1 MKVQPNNIV
10 ASHHRAILKENGG
23 VSWPMKHTWKL
34 VATLV
39 VGAMALV
46 LAFGLQQP
54 MAAQVLVTVA
64 GSLVALSMFFEMIK
78 TLRSG
83 KYGVDLL
90 AIMAIVATL
99 AVGEY
104 WASLMVLVMLT
115 GGDSLEDYATRK
127 AGQELKSLLDN
138 SPQNA
143 HLVNADRLEDIAVE
157 KIAVGDQLL
166 VKPGELVPVDSK
178 IIKGNST
185 FDESSLTGES
195 RPLEKLVGSELMS
208 GSVNGASAV
217 TIEALS
223 TAADSQYQAIVQLVK
238 ESANQPANFVRMAD
252 RYAVPFTAIAI
263 IIAVVAWLISGD
275 PVRLAEVLV
284 VASPCPLILAAPISL
299 VAGMS
304 RASKNGVIVKT
315 GTTIEKLASA
325 KTIAFDKTGTLTKG
339 QLTVNEVKP
348 IEPWQTQE
356 LLHFAASAEQRS
368 GHVLARSLVAYAGA
382 DGLSEVSQ
390 LSEVTGQGI
399 EAIIDDQVVK
409 VGKLAFV
416 TQQAVQA
423 VEQTAVYVSI
433 GGKYAGYISFLDQLR
448 PEAAA
453 TIQKLRHFGLKHIM
467 MLTGDQATIAKT
479 IAAKLDLDEV
489 HGNLLPKD
497 KISLLQAV
505 DQNERPTIMVGDGVN
520 DAPSL
525 TTADVGIAM
534 GAHGA
539 TAASESAD
547 VVILKDDLGRVA
559 SAVMISQET
568 MQIAR
573 NDVLAGIVVLV
584 ILMLIA
590 ATGVIPAL
598 VGAMFQEVVDMM
610 TILLA
615 LRARKGLR
623 RKK

>member
-1 MKVQPNNIV
+1 
-10 ASHHRAILKENGG
+10 
-23 VSWPMKHTWKL
+23 MKHTWKL

-39 VGAMALV
+39 VGAVALV

-83 KYGVDLL
+83 KFGVDLL

-143 HLVNADRLEDIAVE
+143 HLVSADRLEDIAVE

-208 GSVNGASAV
+208 GSVNGAAAV

-263 IIAVVAWLISGD
+263 VIAVVAWLISGD

-348 IEPWQTQE
+348 IEPWTAQE

-368 GHVLARSLVAYAGA
+368 GHVLARSLVADVGV
-382 DGLSEVSQ
+382 DGLGAVSQ

-497 KISLLQAV
+497 KIRLLQAV
-505 DQNERPTIMVGDGVN
+505 DQNARPTIMVGDGVN

-547 VVILKDDLGRVA
+547 VVILKDDLSRVA

>member
-1 MKVQPNNIV
+1 
-10 ASHHRAILKENGG
+10 
-23 VSWPMKHTWKL
+23 MKHTWKL

-39 VGAMALV
+39 VGAVALV

-143 HLVNADRLEDIAVE
+143 HLVSADRLEDIAVE

-208 GSVNGASAV
+208 GSVNGAAAV

-263 IIAVVAWLISGD
+263 VIAVVAWLISGD
-275 PVRLAEVLV
+275 PVRVAEVLV

-348 IEPWQTQE
+348 IEPWTAQE

-368 GHVLARSLVAYAGA
+368 GHVLARSLVADVGV
-382 DGLSEVSQ
+382 DGLGAVSQ

-497 KISLLQAV
+497 KIRLLQAV
-505 DQNERPTIMVGDGVN
+505 DQNARPTIMVGDGVN

-547 VVILKDDLGRVA
+547 VVILKDDLSRVA

>member
-1 MKVQPNNIV
+1 
-10 ASHHRAILKENGG
+10 
-23 VSWPMKHTWKL
+23 MKHTWKL

-39 VGAMALV
+39 VGAVALV

-143 HLVNADRLEDIAVE
+143 HLVSADRLEDIAVE

-208 GSVNGASAV
+208 GSVNGAAAV

-223 TAADSQYQAIVQLVK
+223 TAADSQYQTIVQLVK

-263 IIAVVAWLISGD
+263 VIAVVAWLISGD

-348 IEPWQTQE
+348 IEPWPAQE

-368 GHVLARSLVAYAGA
+368 GHVLARSLVTYVGV
-382 DGLSEVSQ
+382 DGLGAVSQ

-497 KISLLQAV
+497 KIRLLQAV
-505 DQNERPTIMVGDGVN
+505 DQNARPIIMVGDGVN

-547 VVILKDDLGRVA
+547 VVILKDDLSRVA

>member
-1 MKVQPNNIV
+1 
-10 ASHHRAILKENGG
+10 
-23 VSWPMKHTWKL
+23 
-34 VATLV
+34 
-39 VGAMALV
+39 
-46 LAFGLQQP
+46 
-54 MAAQVLVTVA
+54 
-64 GSLVALSMFFEMIK
+64 MIK
-78 TLRSG
+78 
-83 KYGVDLL
+83 
-90 AIMAIVATL
+90 
-99 AVGEY
+99 
-104 WASLMVLVMLT
+104 
-115 GGDSLEDYATRK
+115 
-127 AGQELKSLLDN
+127 
-138 SPQNA
+138 
-143 HLVNADRLEDIAVE
+143 
-157 KIAVGDQLL
+157 LL

-208 GSVNGASAV
+208 GSVNGAAAV

-238 ESANQPANFVRMAD
+238 ESANQPANFVRMAN

-263 IIAVVAWLISGD
+263 VIAVVAWLISGD

-299 VAGMS
+299 VSGMS

-348 IEPWQTQE
+348 IEPWPAQE

-368 GHVLARSLVAYAGA
+368 GHVLARSLVAYVGV
-382 DGLSEVSQ
+382 DGLGAVSQ

-497 KISLLQAV
+497 KIRLLQAV
-505 DQNERPTIMVGDGVN
+505 DQNARPTIMVGDGVN

-547 VVILKDDLGRVA
+547 VVILKDDLSRVA

>member
-1 MKVQPNNIV
+1 
-10 ASHHRAILKENGG
+10 
-23 VSWPMKHTWKL
+23 
-34 VATLV
+34 
-39 VGAMALV
+39 
-46 LAFGLQQP
+46 
-54 MAAQVLVTVA
+54 
-64 GSLVALSMFFEMIK
+64 MIK

-143 HLVNADRLEDIAVE
+143 HLVSADRLEDIAVE

-208 GSVNGASAV
+208 GSVNGAAAV

-263 IIAVVAWLISGD
+263 VIAVVAWLISGD

-348 IEPWQTQE
+348 IEPWPAQE

-368 GHVLARSLVAYAGA
+368 GHVLARSLVAYVGV
-382 DGLSEVSQ
+382 DGLGAVSQ

-497 KISLLQAV
+497 KIRLLQAV
-505 DQNERPTIMVGDGVN
+505 DQNARPTIMVGDGVN

-547 VVILKDDLGRVA
+547 VVILKDDLSRVA